1 MHGLFPRPVFTGF
14 GPFTLT
20 GQEPPLAGGRGRST
34 RLRGL
39 VRRFAPHLPGVY
51 GLLDAHDQLLY
62 VGKARSLRSRLQSYF
77 VPSRSDKAAAIL
89 REARRLVWE
98 TLPDEFA
105 ALLRELELIRRW
117 RPRWNVW
124 GQPQR
129 QRRVYLCLGREPAG
143 YAFVSANPPTTAR
156 GCWGPLPGYRQS
168 REACDR
174 LNDWYRLRDCPD
186 KQVMRF
192 SDQNELF
199 PVSYKAGC
207 IRHEL
212 GACLA
217 PCAAAC
223 TRQQY
228 AFHVAAA
235 RDFLDG
241 RDRTPL
247 EQLQRQIRQA
257 AAELQF
263 ERAAALLERL
273 ERLEWLWRHLERLRE
288 ARQISGIYTV
298 PTAQGGQTWY
308 GLKHGVVRRVVSVPT
323 DPVHREKARAE
334 LLQFLAGSTALGVP
348 ALHEIDGVL
357 LVCSWFR
364 RFPEQRRA
372 IEPLP
377 HPECR
382 QLETT

>member
-1 MHGLFPRPVFTGF
+1 MHGLFPRPAFSGF

-20 GQEPPLAGGRGRST
+20 GHEPPLGGGRGRST
-34 RLRGL
+34 RLRGV
-39 VRRFAPHLPGVY
+39 VRRLAPRLPGVY
-51 GLLDAHDQLLY
+51 GMLDGHGQLIY
-62 VGKARSLRSRLQSYF
+62 VGKARSLRSRLMSYF
-77 VPSRSDKAAAIL
+77 VPSRPDKAAAIV

-98 TLPDEFA
+98 PVADEFA

-117 RPRWNVW
+117 RPRWNVQ

-129 QRRVYLCLGREPAG
+129 QRRVYVCVGRDPAP
-143 YAFVSANPPTTAR
+143 YAFLSANPPTTAR
-156 GCWGPLPGYRQS
+156 ACWGPFPGYRRT

-192 SDQNELF
+192 GDQNELF
-199 PVSYKAGC
+199 PVTYNAGC

-223 TRQQY
+223 TRKEY

-247 EQLQRQIRQA
+247 DQLQRQIAEA

-263 ERAAALLERL
+263 ERAAALLERH
-273 ERLEWLWRHLERLRE
+273 ECLEWLWRHLERLRE
-288 ARQISGIYTV
+288 ARQITGIYTV
-298 PTAQGGQTWY
+298 PAAPGGQTWY
-308 GLKHGVVRRVVSVPT
+308 GLKHGVVRRVQSVPA
-323 DPVHREKARAE
+323 DPAERETARAT
-334 LLQFLAGSTALGVP
+334 LAHQLAGESAIGVP

-357 LVCSWFR
+357 LVCGWFR
-364 RFPEQRRA
+364 RFPEQCAA
-372 IEPLP
+372 IES
-377 HPECR
+377 
-382 QLETT
+382 LESAKSA

>member
-1 MHGLFPRPVFTGF
+1 MALQGLFPRPRFTGF
-14 GPFTLT
+14 GPFALT
-20 GQEPPLAGGRGRST
+20 GLEPTLVGGPGRAV

-39 VRRFAPHLPGVY
+39 VRRLAPRLPGVY
-51 GLLDAHDQLLY
+51 GLLDGQGQLIY
-62 VGKARSLRSRLQSYF
+62 VGKARSLRSRLLSYF
-77 VPSRSDKAAAIL
+77 VPSRPDKAVAMI
-89 REARRLVWE
+89 RETRRLVWE

-117 RPRWNVW
+117 RPRWNVQ

-129 QRRVYLCLGREPAG
+129 RRRVYLCLGREPAA
-143 YAFVSANPPTTAR
+143 YAFVAAQPPTTAR
-156 GCWGPLPGYRQS
+156 VCWGPLPGYRRA

-174 LNDWYRLRDCPD
+174 LNDWYRLRDCPE

-192 SDQNELF
+192 AEQHELF
-199 PVSYKAGC
+199 PVTYNAGC

-223 TRQQY
+223 TRAQY

-235 RDFLDG
+235 RDFLEG
-241 RDRTPL
+241 RDRSPL
-247 EQLQRQIRQA
+247 EQLQRQIHEA

-263 ERAAALLERL
+263 ERAAALLERQQS
-273 ERLEWLWRHLERLRE
+273 LEWLWQHLERLRE

-298 PTAQGGQTWY
+298 PAAQGGRTWY
-308 GLKHGVVRRVVSVPT
+308 GLKQGVVRRAVSVPT
-323 DPVHREKARAE
+323 DPSQRQATRAD
-334 LLQFLAGSTALGVP
+334 LLRHLAGPSALGVP

-357 LVCSWFR
+357 LVASWFR
-364 RFPEQRRA
+364 RFPEQRAA
-372 IEPLP
+372 IEPLAKESP
-377 HPECR
+377 
-382 QLETT
+382 